1 MASSQYVLK
10 RNSKGEVPNF
20 WEWEESVHDR
30 ALLLHSDTHIEL
42 NQAAAIETEEEAR
55 TRRLVG
61 IPQLPLENEKSTLLD
76 DDKYAEVMALP
87 ANQRTRAEAV
97 VVDAMQTQRR
107 LRNAGIRDI
116 NAGRKIVF
124 EDRAAKDIGK
134 QRDRPKMAAWLL
146 GDKCLSPSA
155 LEEIKADGHFKSGA
169 GETNTADEIREII
182 HRVIG
187 GVSVKDVKRRHDLE
201 DALRALKQGTS
212 ALHLFNNRFKRHFC
226 MCVSAGSAITQAE
239 LIAKYIY
246 GLNLQ
251 VFEEYIRKYAADQDS
266 VPVTVGEVMAD
277 ALLYY
282 KRVVG
287 VDPALSK
294 AIINRICRLHH

>member
-42 NQAAAIETEEEAR
+42 NQAAAIETEEEAQ

-116 NAGRKIVF
+116 NADRKIVF

-169 GETNTADEIREII
+169 GETNTADEIRERSFI
-182 HRVIG
+182 
-187 GVSVKDVKRRHDLE
+187 E
-201 DALRALKQGTS
+201 
-212 ALHLFNNRFKRHFC
+212 
-226 MCVSAGSAITQAE
+226 
-239 LIAKYIY
+239 
-246 GLNLQ
+246 
-251 VFEEYIRKYAADQDS
+251 
-266 VPVTVGEVMAD
+266 
-277 ALLYY
+277 
-282 KRVVG
+282 
-287 VDPALSK
+287 
-294 AIINRICRLHH
+294 